1 MFCSIKNLRYFKIF
15 PSENPKKMNI
25 FILIFVQSFV
35 NGFDSFFMEI
45 SNCLRDFWGN
55 TLFLG
60 TYREVVINKLWI
72 PLNISR
78 LRLNL

>member
-35 NGFDSFFMEI
+35 NGFDSFLWKSVIVLEI
-45 SNCLRDFWGN
+45 FGV
-55 TLFLG
+55 TLYSLEHIV
-60 TYREVVINKLWI
+60 R
-72 PLNISR
+72 
-78 LRLNL
+78 

>member
-1 MFCSIKNLRYFKIF
+1 MFCSIKNLRYF

-60 TYREVVINKLWI
+60 TYREVVINMLWI
-72 PLNISR
+72 PVNILR
-78 LRLNL
+78 LRLSL